1 MSIIDK
7 MASFYLNNN
16 SFEIEEKMFGSV
28 DINENEFDVYL
39 KISKNKNNI
48 LEKINFVFL
57 KDDDEWDI
65 ISYFNENSPLIFIN
79 TNASKN
85 ISYLVLYAV
94 TLLMVGVSIKINFKN
109 IETINAKSE
118 VLRFLDTVASNAIFN
133 GEDFDIH
140 YFVDDYFAN
149 KIFSCGKRFC
159 FSVVLAFEK
168 NKITKK
174 EFSELIGIEETEVE
188 KFFVSYLPLAL
199 ITELKGKV
207 DA

>member
-1 MSIIDK
+1 M
-7 MASFYLNNN
+7 
-16 SFEIEEKMFGSV
+16 
-28 DINENEFDVYL
+28 
-39 KISKNKNNI
+39 
-48 LEKINFVFL
+48 
-57 KDDDEWDI
+57 
-65 ISYFNENSPLIFIN
+65 
-79 TNASKN
+79 
-85 ISYLVLYAV
+85 
-94 TLLMVGVSIKINFKN
+94 
-109 IETINAKSE
+109 
-118 VLRFLDTVASNAIFN
+118 
-133 GEDFDIH
+133 
-140 YFVDDYFAN
+140 DDYFAN